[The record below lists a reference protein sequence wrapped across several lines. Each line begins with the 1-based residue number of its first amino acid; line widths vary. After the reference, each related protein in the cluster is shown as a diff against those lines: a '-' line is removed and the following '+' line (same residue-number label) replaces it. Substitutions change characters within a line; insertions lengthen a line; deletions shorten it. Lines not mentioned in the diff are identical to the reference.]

1 MPTRRQLLSVAGLLV
16 GAAVTGCSVPAVPGV
31 SGPVPRERVRGAD
44 LSFTLQ
50 TEAIGAR
57 YRDGGAP
64 APLER
69 LLAARGA
76 NLVRLRAWV
85 NPPAG
90 YSTLESALTLGR
102 RAHDAGCD
110 ILLDLHYSD
119 FWADQ
124 YSQSV
129 PAVWAHQDLGRLAG
143 TVRDYTRDA
152 VAAFARQG
160 TPLSMIQTGNEIT
173 TGMLWPVGKVYE
185 RGHEQWD
192 GFVRLLTAGLAGALD
207 GATAPLETM
216 VHIDRGGDN
225 GGARY
230 FYDAITARGVEFD
243 LIGLSYYPFWH
254 GSLDT
259 LAANLGDLAVR
270 YGKDVLVVETS
281 YPWTL
286 RQADG
291 TEYYAARLEELPDA
305 ARFPA
310 TPEGQA
316 AYFEGLRTVVD
327 GVPDGHGRGFVAW
340 EPGWLPGVGWDHGEG
355 NPYANLT
362 MFDWTG
368 TALPS
373 LAAFRA

>member
-1 MPTRRQLLSVAGLLV
+1 MPTRRQLLSAAGLLI
-16 GAAVTGCSVPAVPGV
+16 GAAMTGCSAPEVGGA
-31 SGPVPRERVRGAD
+31 SGPIPRERIRGAD

-50 TEAIGAR
+50 MEAIGAR
-57 YRDGGAP
+57 YHDGGAT
-64 APLER
+64 APVER

-85 NPPAG
+85 DPPAG
-90 YSTLESALTLGR
+90 YSTLESALILGR

-129 PAVWAHQDLGRLAG
+129 PAAWADQDLGRLSE
-143 TVRDYTRDA
+143 TVRGYTRDA
-152 VAAFARQG
+152 VASFARQG
-160 TPLSMIQTGNEIT
+160 TPLAMIQVGNEIT

-185 RGHEQWD
+185 RGHEHWD
-192 GFVRLLTAGLAGALD
+192 GFVQLLKAGLAGVLD

-230 FYDAITARGVEFD
+230 FYDAIISRGVEFD

-259 LAANLGDLAVR
+259 LAANLGDLARR
-270 YGKDVLVVETS
+270 YGKDVVVVETS

-286 RQADG
+286 EQADG
-291 TEYYAARLEELPDA
+291 TEYYAARLDELPDA

-316 AYFEGLRTVVD
+316 AYLEGLRAVVS
-327 GVPDGHGRGFVAW
+327 GVPEGRGRGFVVW
-340 EPGWLPGVGWDHGEG
+340 EPAWLPGVGWDHGEG

-362 MFDWTG
+362 MFDWNG
-368 TALPS
+368 AALPS
-373 LAAFRA
+373 LAAFRP